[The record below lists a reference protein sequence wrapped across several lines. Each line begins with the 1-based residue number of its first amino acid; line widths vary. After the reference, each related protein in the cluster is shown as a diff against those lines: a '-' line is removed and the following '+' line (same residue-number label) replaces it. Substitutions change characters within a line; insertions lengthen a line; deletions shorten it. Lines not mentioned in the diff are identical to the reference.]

1 MKRSAFLALALLL
14 LGGCASATPT
24 PSPEGLAVYL
34 LAEEG
39 PAALLEGV
47 ALDDLALAETPI
59 IGPADIR
66 AYDAATHTMSISEEA
81 MARVRALFEPPVP
94 TGGVPFVMTAN
105 GERIYAGAFWTMLS
119 SLSYDGVV
127 ILDPLPL
134 SSVMPGDLRITLGY
148 PAPELFTG
156 EDPRSD
162 PRILEALEP

>member
-1 MKRSAFLALALLL
+1 
-14 LGGCASATPT
+14 
-24 PSPEGLAVYL
+24 
-34 LAEEG
+34 
-39 PAALLEGV
+39 
-47 ALDDLALAETPI
+47 
-59 IGPADIR
+59 
-66 AYDAATHTMSISEEA
+66 

-162 PRILEALEP
+162 PRILEALER

>member
-24 PSPEGLAVYL
+24 PAPEGLAIYL

-39 PAALLEGV
+39 PASLLEGV

-66 AYDAATHTMSISEEA
+66 AYDAGTHTMSISEEA
-81 MARVRALFEPPVP
+81 MARVRELFEPPVP

-162 PRILEALEP
+162 PRILEALER